1 MVCNCTEGF
10 LLKDHEDSVQKFDV
24 FGQVVELEYVSQAS
38 ALTILQVYTRS
49 TK

>member
-10 LLKDHEDSVQKFDV
+10 LLKDHEDGVQKFDV
-24 FGQVVELEYVSQAS
+24 FGQIVELEHVSQVNAP
-38 ALTILQVYTRS
+38 AILQVYTHS